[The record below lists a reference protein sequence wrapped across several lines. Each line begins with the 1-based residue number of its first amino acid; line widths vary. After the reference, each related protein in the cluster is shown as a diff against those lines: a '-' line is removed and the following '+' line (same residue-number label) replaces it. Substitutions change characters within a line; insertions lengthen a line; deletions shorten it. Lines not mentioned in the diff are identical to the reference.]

1 MITFNNDFGT
11 IEMTCDND
19 GCTYSQ
25 EFEGSGGGCDLYGA
39 VDEAKGYGW
48 KIFKEDG
55 EWVHVCPSCER

>member
-25 EFEGSGGGCDLYGA
+25 EFEGSGGECDLCGA
-39 VDEAKGYGW
+39 VGRYLKKMASGFTCVQAVKDKKY
-48 KIFKEDG
+48 
-55 EWVHVCPSCER
+55 